1 MTLKIE
7 ENVACE
13 NVSGQEKEAP
23 ITQKMWS
30 IGGGKG
36 GTGKSFVTL
45 SMGIHLARMRKQV
58 IIIDADLGG
67 ANIHTLL
74 GIRSPDHSLN
84 DFLERRIDDL
94 NQVCIETP
102 VENLKI
108 ISGGDDILNL
118 ANPKF
123 SQKERILRSL
133 KRLEADHILLDL
145 GAGTSFNILDFF
157 IFTQGKIVVVSP
169 FPTSVQNAYG
179 FIKSGLYRK
188 LTRLFP
194 KNQEILRLIKRLV
207 DPGSDERINSV
218 VELIAA
224 VDKIDG
230 ESAAI
235 MHQEV
240 DNFKIKLIV
249 NMRKSKEDA
258 KVGEII
264 KVVADK
270 YLSVDVDV
278 LASIPFDALVE
289 KSIILANPLIF
300 SGTGSEVSAS
310 IYDIT
315 SDLLKREVPAVTR
328 KEKPAFL

>member
-1 MTLKIE
+1 MTLNTE
-7 ENVACE
+7 ENAASE
-13 NVSGQEKEAP
+13 NVSGKEKEAP

-45 SMGIHLARMRKQV
+45 SLGVHLARMRKQV

-67 ANIHTLL
+67 ANVHTLL

-84 DFLERRIDDL
+84 DFLERRVNDL
-94 NQVCIETP
+94 NQVCIETS
-102 VENLKI
+102 VENLKV

-123 SQKERILRSL
+123 SQKERILRNL
-133 KRLEADHILLDL
+133 KKLEADHILLDL

-179 FIKSGLYRK
+179 FIKSSLYRK
-188 LTRLFP
+188 LTRMFP

-207 DPGSDERINSV
+207 DPGSEERINSV
-218 VELIAA
+218 VELVAA

-230 ESAAI
+230 ESATI
-235 MHQEV
+235 MHQAVE
-240 DNFKIKLIV
+240 DFKVKLIV
-249 NMRKSKEDA
+249 NMTKSKDDA

-264 KVVADK
+264 KVVSDK

-278 LASIPFDALVE
+278 LASVPFAALVE
-289 KSIILANPLIF
+289 KSIILSNPLVF

-310 IYDIT
+310 IYEIT
-315 SDLLKREVPAVTR
+315 SDLLKTDIPVVARE
-328 KEKPAFL
+328 EKPAFL

>member
-1 MTLKIE
+1 MTLNIE
-7 ENVACE
+7 ENAACE
-13 NVSGQEKEAP
+13 NVSEKEKEAP
-23 ITQKMWS
+23 IIQKMWS

-45 SMGIHLARMRKQV
+45 SLAIHLARMRKKV

-67 ANIHTLL
+67 ANVHTLL

-84 DFLERRIDDL
+84 DFLERRVDDL

-123 SQKERILRSL
+123 SQKERILRNL
-133 KRLEADHILLDL
+133 KKLEADHIMLDL

-194 KNQEILRLIKRLV
+194 KNQEILRLIKRMV

-218 VELIAA
+218 VELMAA
-224 VDKIDG
+224 VGKIDG

-235 MHQEV
+235 MHQAV
-240 DNFKIKLIV
+240 DDFKIKLIV
-249 NMRKSKEDA
+249 NMTKSKEDA

-278 LASIPFDALVE
+278 LASVPFDALVE
-289 KSIILANPLIF
+289 KSIILANPLVF

-310 IYDIT
+310 IYEIT
-315 SDLLKREVPAVTR
+315 SELLKTEVPVVAR
-328 KEKPAFL
+328 EEKPAFL

>member
-1 MTLKIE
+1 MALKIE
-7 ENVACE
+7 ENLDRGS
-13 NVSGQEKEAP
+13 VSGKEKEAP

-45 SMGIHLARMRKQV
+45 SLGIHLARMRKKV

-84 DFLERRIDDL
+84 DFLERRVDDL
-94 NQVCIETP
+94 NQVCIKTP

-118 ANPKF
+118 ANPRF
-123 SQKERILRSL
+123 SQKERILRNL
-133 KRLEADHILLDL
+133 KKLKADHILLDL
-145 GAGTSFNILDFF
+145 GAGTSYNILDFF

-207 DPGSDERINSV
+207 DPGSDERIHSV

-230 ESAAI
+230 ENAAI

-240 DNFKIKLIV
+240 EDFKIKLIV
-249 NMRKSKEDA
+249 NMTKSKEDA

-278 LASIPFDALVE
+278 LASVPFDAMVE

-310 IYDIT
+310 IYEIT
-315 SDLLKREVPAVTR
+315 SNLLKMDVPFVKRE
-328 KEKPAFL
+328 EKPAVL